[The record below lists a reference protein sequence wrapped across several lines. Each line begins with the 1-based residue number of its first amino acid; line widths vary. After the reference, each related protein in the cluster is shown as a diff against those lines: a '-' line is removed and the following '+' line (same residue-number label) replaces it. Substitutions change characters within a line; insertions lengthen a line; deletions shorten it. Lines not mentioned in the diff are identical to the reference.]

1 MPRRES
7 RPRLITPVFVMIVVS
22 TLAYFIAVGAIQALL
37 PRFVRG
43 PLGGTNFAVGV
54 SVGAF
59 SFTAVLLRPLAG
71 RLSDRR
77 GRRVLIVTGAA
88 IVAVTF
94 AAYSLANSVAA
105 IVILRMLTGVG
116 EGLFFTS
123 TGSAINDLAPNER
136 RGEAVSFFSLAV
148 FGGLAAG
155 PAGGEFLLDHF
166 GFTAV
171 WWGAGAMAGL
181 AAALGLLITETRPKG
196 AARAASRGPLVHR
209 AALIPGTIHGTNVW
223 GFAALSSFVPLY
235 ALQLGM
241 SGSRFVF
248 LTYSGIILAIR
259 SLGARLPDRLGARTA
274 STTALLFSI
283 AGLSSIGLW
292 GTPVGLF
299 VGTGAFAVGVAL
311 LYPALMTMV
320 VHAAPVEER
329 GSVIGT
335 FTAFFDLSFG
345 IAALTL
351 GGVASLFGYRGA
363 FLAAAA
369 AGIAGFLLLITRAR
383 EPYDHRASA
392 GAERDGKTEVPEAG
406 SREAEAP
413 VSGTLPS

>member
-1 MPRRES
+1 MPRREP
-7 RPRLITPVFVMIVVS
+7 RPRLITPVFAMIVVS

-43 PLGGTNFAVGV
+43 PLGGTNFMVGV

-94 AAYSLANSVAA
+94 AAYSLAHSVLA
-105 IVILRMLTGVG
+105 IVIFRMLTGVG

-123 TGSAINDLAPNER
+123 TGSAINDLAPDAR

-171 WWGAGAMAGL
+171 WWAAGAMAGL
-181 AAALGLLITETRPKG
+181 AAALGLLITETRPQH
-196 AARAASRGPLVHR
+196 AAIASRGPLVHR
-209 AALIPGTIHGTNVW
+209 AALIPGTVHGTNVW

-241 SGSRFVF
+241 SGSRYVF

-274 STTALLFSI
+274 SSTALLFSI
-283 AGLSSIGLW
+283 AGLLSIGLW
-292 GTPVGLF
+292 GTPAGLF
-299 VGTGAFAVGVAL
+299 AGTASFAVGVAL
-311 LYPALMTMV
+311 LYPGLMTMV
-320 VHAAPVEER
+320 VHSAPVEER

-369 AGIAGFLLLITRAR
+369 AGVAGFLLLITRAG
-383 EPYDHRASA
+383 P
-392 GAERDGKTEVPEAG
+392 
-406 SREAEAP
+406 REAEAS